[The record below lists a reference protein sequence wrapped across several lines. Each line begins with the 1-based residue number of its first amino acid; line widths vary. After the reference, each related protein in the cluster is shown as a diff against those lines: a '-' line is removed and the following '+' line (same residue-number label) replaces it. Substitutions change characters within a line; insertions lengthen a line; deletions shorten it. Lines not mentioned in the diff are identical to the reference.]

1 MAVSLSLTITQN
13 SQSKANNT
21 SNITVNVIASW
32 TYGSNN
38 RQSPAPSGWLKID
51 GTQYN
56 FSNTFNDSVTTSGSK
71 TLFTKTVNVEHKA
84 DGKKTVSCS
93 ASFATG
99 VSSGTIT
106 ASASKVLTQIP
117 RAASI
122 TAAPNFND
130 EANPTISY
138 SNPAGNAVDALEACI
153 SLDGSGAEIGYRS
166 ISKTG
171 SSYTFN
177 LTTAERNI
185 LRNATSGNSRSVRFY
200 VRTTI
205 GSDTYLD
212 YLSKTLTIVNANPT
226 LNPAVVDN
234 NATTIALT
242 GNSNTLVKY
251 YSNAAVTIGAAALK
265 GASISSQKVTNGSK
279 SRTSNG
285 TISAIESG
293 KFVFTATDSRGNS
306 STKTLDK
313 TLINYVKLSCNIGTG
328 TPATDG
334 SFNFTVNGNCFNGS
348 FGAVTN
354 TLEVYY
360 RYKVSGGTY
369 SSWQAMTISWSGN
382 SYTAT
387 AALSGLD
394 YQTQY
399 VFQAYAKDKLAT
411 IYTDEKQIKSLPI
424 FDWDADSFAYHVPIF
439 MDNTK
444 QIWYKDTSGNNVL
457 MVSLNANNQAFF
469 GYGTY
474 SGALGSTYFDGNSV
488 FIRSNNNI
496 TNTAGGTIGGNKAW
510 TNSSDSRLKENI
522 KDIPKVFCDIW
533 LELAPKVFSWN
544 ELNGGDDT
552 KHFGL
557 IAQDVIA
564 VFNKYGLDYK
574 DYGFVST
581 VPVGGVD
588 YYAITYEYYNM
599 LTAQVLKNTVAEVSA
614 LKNELAELKAA
625 LASQEVI

>member
-32 TYGSNN
+32 TYSSNN
-38 RQSPAPSGWLKID
+38 RQSPAPSGWVKID

-56 FSNTFNDSVTTSGSK
+56 FSNTFNDNVTSSGNK
-71 TLFTKTVNVEHKA
+71 TLFTKTVNVEHNA
-84 DGKKTVSCS
+84 DGSKTVSCN

-106 ASASKVLTQIP
+106 ASASKALTQIP
-117 RAASI
+117 REASI
-122 TAAPNFND
+122 TAAQNFND
-130 EANPTISY
+130 EDNPTISY
-138 SNPAGNAVDALEACI
+138 SNPAGGAVDKLEACI
-153 SLDGSGAEIGYRS
+153 SLTGAADDISYRS
-166 ISKTG
+166 INKTG

-212 YLSKTLTIVNANPT
+212 YLEKTLSIVNANPT
-226 LNPAVVDN
+226 INPTVIDN

-242 GNSNTLVKY
+242 GDSNKLVKY
-251 YSNAAVTIGAAALK
+251 YSNAAVTIGAAAIK

-285 TISAIESG
+285 TINAVESNS
-293 KFVFTATDSRGNS
+293 FVFTATDSRGNN
-306 STKTLDK
+306 STKTVEK
-313 TLINYVKLSCNIGTG
+313 SFINYVKLSCNIAANS
-328 TPATDG
+328 PATDG
-334 SFNFTVNGNCFNGS
+334 TFNFTVSGNCFNGS
-348 FGAVTN
+348 FGVVTN
-354 TLEVYY
+354 TLEVFY

-369 SSWQAMTISWSGN
+369 SSWQAMTISRSGN

-399 VFQAYAKDKLAT
+399 VFEAYAKDKLAT
-411 IYTDEKQIKSLPI
+411 VYTDEKQIKSLPV
-424 FDWDADSFAYHVPIF
+424 FDWDADSFAFHVPLF
-439 MDNTK
+439 FDNTK
-444 QIWYKDTSGNNVL
+444 QIWHKDTSGNDVL
-457 MVSLNANNQAFF
+457 MVSLNASNQAFF

-474 SGALGSTYFDGNSV
+474 SAGIGSTYFDGNTV
-488 FIRSNNNI
+488 NIRSNNNI
-496 TNTAGGTIGGNKAW
+496 NNTAGGTIGGNKAW

-522 KDIPKVFCDIW
+522 EDIPKVFCDIW
-533 LELAPKVFSWN
+533 LELAPKVFKWN
-544 ELNGGDDT
+544 ELNGGDET

-564 VFNKYGLDYK
+564 AFKKYGLDYK
-574 DYGFVST
+574 DYGFVAT
-581 VPVGGVD
+581 VPVDGKE
-588 YYAITYEYYNM
+588 YFAITYEYYNM
-599 LTAQVLKNTVAEVSA
+599 LTAQVLKNTVAEVST
-614 LKNELAELKAA
+614 LKNELEQLKAS
-625 LASQEVI
+625 LAGQEVI